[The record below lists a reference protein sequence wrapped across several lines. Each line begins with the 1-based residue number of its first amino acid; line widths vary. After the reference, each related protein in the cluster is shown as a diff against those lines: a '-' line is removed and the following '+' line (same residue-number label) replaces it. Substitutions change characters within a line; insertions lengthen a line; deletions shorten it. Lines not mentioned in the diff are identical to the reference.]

1 MSRNCDLEALK
12 SKLTSLAYGAME
24 PPVAFR
30 DGLRT
35 SLVYLTLSEELRN
48 EHTELSIP
56 NMMIHEGVP

>member
-1 MSRNCDLEALK
+1 MISRTPA
-12 SKLTSLAYGAME
+12 TST
-24 PPVAFR
+24 
-30 DGLRT
+30 LRT